1 MNQDLQQSVIDVI
14 TIRRSEVEEF
24 LVDEFNSRNDKLMV
38 SFDWDLK
45 WVMGSSSL
53 ATLRTQLATLIMNC
67 RQKDGTIETVF
78 FEMNR
83 KKLHD
88 LIRMLEE
95 CNEKLNAKVAVPP
108 VAVENV

>member
-1 MNQDLQQSVIDVI
+1 MI

-24 LVDEFNSRNDKLMV
+24 LIDEFNSRNDKLMV

-45 WVMGSSSL
+45 WIMGSSSL
-53 ATLRTQLATLIMNC
+53 PTLRTQLATLILNC
-67 RQKDGTIETVF
+67 RKNDGTIDTVF

-83 KKLHD
+83 RKLNE

-95 CNEKLNAKVAVPP
+95 CEKKLETQGNSTAAVAVDTS
-108 VAVENV
+108 